1 MILSIDPGPKVS
13 GIVTYCN
20 GIVTSAAVM
29 SNEDALF
36 EVMHVAAN
44 YFTYERIA
52 PYGQTVGE
60 TTFATCVWTGR
71 MIQAWAS
78 RLNKSLTH
86 IIPVYR
92 MDVKKHLLHSHSGND
107 AAVRAA
113 LIARFG
119 EVGTRKK
126 PGPLFG
132 VKSHA
137 WAALG
142 VAVTARDMI
151 DNPTV
156 WGMCGNE

>member
-13 GIVTYCN
+13 GLVTYRD
-20 GIVTSAAVM
+20 GKVTAAAVFP
-29 SNEDALF
+29 NEDALYMVQSVQADHF
-36 EVMHVAAN
+36 A
-44 YFTYERIA
+44 YEMIA
-52 PYGQTVGE
+52 SYGASVGAE
-60 TTFATCVWTGR
+60 TFQTCVWIGR
-71 MIQAWAS
+71 FVQAWLS
-78 RLNKSLTH
+78 RLNKDDSTV
-86 IIPVYR
+86 IPVFR

-119 EVGTRKK
+119 EVGTRKN

-142 VAVTARDMI
+142 VAVTAEDI
-151 DNPTV
+151 LKNPTV
-156 WGMCGNE
+156 WGRCGNE